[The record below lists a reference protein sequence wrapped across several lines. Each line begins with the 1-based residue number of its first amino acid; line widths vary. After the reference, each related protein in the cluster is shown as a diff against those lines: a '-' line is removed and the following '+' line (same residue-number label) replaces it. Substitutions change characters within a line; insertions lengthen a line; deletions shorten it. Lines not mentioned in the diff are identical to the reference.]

1 MNRIIRLICLGDLKL
16 LYMFN
21 GGLKCSVFDKLLPL
35 VTGMG
40 SAFFTIAASLVLV
53 FWGSDRLQAAGW
65 QSITALASSHI
76 FVHYMKKVFTRPRPF
91 LNLSDI
97 NTFNMPLY
105 DYSFPSGH
113 TTAAFS
119 LACTLS
125 FYFPILSWIFTIAAF
140 MVGFS
145 RVYMGVHYPSDVV
158 VGIVIGSI
166 FAVSNHIL
174 LNPLLKHIFSF

>member
-1 MNRIIRLICLGDLKL
+1 MNKIIRLIHLSDLKL

-21 GGLKCSVFDKLLPL
+21 DGLKCSVFDRLIPF
-35 VTGMG
+35 VTGLG
-40 SAFFTIAASLVLV
+40 SAFFTVAVSLVLV
-53 FWGSDRLQAAGW
+53 FWGNGRLQAIGC
-65 QSITALASSHI
+65 QSIAALASSHI
-76 FVHYMKKVFTRPRPF
+76 FVHYLKKVFTRPRPF

-97 NTFNMPLY
+97 NTFNMHLY

-125 FYFPILSWIFTIAAF
+125 FHFPILSWIFTIPAF
-140 MVGFS
+140 IVGFS

-158 VGIVIGSI
+158 VGMVIGAG
-166 FAVSNHIL
+166 FAAINHIL
-174 LNPLLKHIFSF
+174 FYSWMQQMFNL